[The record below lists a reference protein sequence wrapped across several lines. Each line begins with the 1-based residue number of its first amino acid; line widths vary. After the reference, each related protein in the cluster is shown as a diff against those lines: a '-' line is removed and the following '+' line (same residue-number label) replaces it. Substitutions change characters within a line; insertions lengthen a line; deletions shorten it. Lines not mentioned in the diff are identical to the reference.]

1 MKNKNNTF
9 LSNKSDKLNNNNK
22 INNKRNEIKIKYI

>member
-9 LSNKSDKLNNNNK
+9 LSNKSDKFNNSNK
-22 INNKRNEIKIKYI
+22 VDNKKNEIKIKYI